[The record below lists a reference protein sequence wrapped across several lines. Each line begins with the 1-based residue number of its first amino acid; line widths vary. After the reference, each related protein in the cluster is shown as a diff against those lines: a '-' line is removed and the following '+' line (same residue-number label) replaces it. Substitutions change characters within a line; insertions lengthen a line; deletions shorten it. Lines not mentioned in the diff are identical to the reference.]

1 MKQNAQFKYI
11 TTKPTSK
18 ILKKVK
24 SSDNLAKLKPI
35 KSNLSNLKSKSAQN
49 ICETNLNDKKTSQD
63 ALKVLE
69 FLIQKSK
76 QNNNDSSVKNITFE
90 SLFNELNQMNINL
103 KNNNNNN
110 NNLECSLDIKLDQM
124 ENEIEVLRM
133 QLKQNQFNKIT
144 PKLKTLPQSNINN
157 NNNNKYETIDRLQ
170 NELRESNKK
179 CQVLEY
185 LLEQKNKQTEKFNF
199 LYK

>member
-1 MKQNAQFKYI
+1 
-11 TTKPTSK
+11 
-18 ILKKVK
+18 
-24 SSDNLAKLKPI
+24 
-35 KSNLSNLKSKSAQN
+35 
-49 ICETNLNDKKTSQD
+49 
-63 ALKVLE
+63 
-69 FLIQKSK
+69 
-76 QNNNDSSVKNITFE
+76 
-90 SLFNELNQMNINL
+90 MNINL
-103 KNNNNNN
+103 KNNNNN

-144 PKLKTLPQSNINN
+144 PKLKTLPQSN
-157 NNNNKYETIDRLQ
+157 NNNNKYETINRLQ

-199 LYK
+199 LFK